1 MKAVYGFLFGLI
13 LSLALAFFAGENPIF
28 VARILFTSAFGSFY
42 DLGLTLFYTTS
53 FIFTGL
59 SVAFAFHSGL
69 FNIGAEGQLNVAALA
84 TAAVGITF
92 VDTPFWLAL
101 PLGFV
106 TAIATGASWA
116 WIAGY
121 LKAYRGS
128 HEVIVTMMLNFVAA
142 GLVSFFT
149 LEVFRS
155 QSSQNPE
162 TANVGPGFY
171 APDRDLTQRFFDG
184 APVNFSLWIALIL
197 AFLIYGFLFY
207 TRWGFKVRLTGQN
220 AEAAEFSGI
229 SSKKVQMLSMATAG
243 AAAGLVALNEVMGSA
258 GRFKLGFS
266 ADYGFVGIA
275 VALLARNHPLGI
287 LASAFLFGA
296 LQKGAA
302 DLDFETEN
310 ITRDFARLIQAILIL
325 SVAAF
330 YSMDLS
336 KIKAAILKRGKHGS

>member
-1 MKAVYGFLFGLI
+1 MKAVYGFLFGLA
-13 LSLALAFFAGENPIF
+13 LSLTLVFFAGENPVF
-28 VARILFTSAFGSFY
+28 VARILFMSAFGSLY

-59 SVAFAFHSGL
+59 SVTFAFRSGL

-84 TAAVGITF
+84 TAAVGVTF
-92 VDTPFWLAL
+92 AETPFWLAL
-101 PLGFV
+101 PVGFV
-106 TAIATGASWA
+106 TAIAAGAFWA
-116 WIAGY
+116 WIPGY

-162 TANVGPGFY
+162 TANVGPGFF
-171 APDRDLTQRFFDG
+171 APERDLTQQLFDG
-184 APVNFSLWIALIL
+184 APVNFSLWIAVML
-197 AFLIYGFLFY
+197 AFVIYAFLFF

-220 AEAAEFSGI
+220 TEAAEFSGI
-229 SSKKVQMLSMATAG
+229 SSKRVQMLSMAAAG

-275 VALLARNHPLGI
+275 VALLARNHPLGV

-310 ITRDFARLIQAILIL
+310 ITRDFSRVIQAILIL

-330 YSMDLS
+330 DTIDFK
-336 KIKAAILKRGKHGS
+336 KIKTAFSKGRKHGS

>member
-1 MKAVYGFLFGLI
+1 MKAVYGFLFGL
-13 LSLALAFFAGENPIF
+13 LFSLALAFFAGENPAF
-28 VARILFTSAFGSFY
+28 VARILFMSAFGSLY

-59 SVAFAFHSGL
+59 SVAFAFRSGL
-69 FNIGAEGQLNVAALA
+69 FNIGAEGQLNMAALA
-84 TAAVGITF
+84 TAAVGIIF
-92 VDTPFWLAL
+92 ADTPFWLAL
-101 PLGFV
+101 PLGFF
-106 TAIATGASWA
+106 TAIAAGAFWA
-116 WIAGY
+116 LIAGY

-162 TANVGPGFY
+162 TAHVGAGFFT
-171 APDRDLTQRFFDG
+171 PERDLTQRLFDG
-184 APVNFSLWIALIL
+184 APVNFSLWIAIVL
-197 AFLIYGFLFY
+197 AFVVYGFLFH

-220 AEAAEFSGI
+220 SEAAEFSGI
-229 SSKKVQMLSMATAG
+229 SSRKVQMLSMAAAG

-275 VALLARNHPLGI
+275 VALLARNHPIGVI
-287 LASAFLFGA
+287 ASAFLFGA

-330 YSMDLS
+330 YAIDFSRL
-336 KIKAAILKRGKHGS
+336 KAIFIKRAKHGS